1 MAIPLVDLRAQYI
14 SIKPEIDAAIAG
26 VLESAQFIN
35 GREVA
40 LFEEEFAAYCG
51 VKHAIGVGNG
61 TDALSLALTSLGVGP
76 GDEVVTAV
84 NTFTA
89 TAEAISSVGAVPV
102 FVDVDPVHYTMD
114 TQALEAAI
122 TPCTAAI
129 IPVHLY
135 GQPSQMEEICSIAG
149 RYGLYVVEDAAQAHG
164 ASYRGRPMGS
174 WGHMACFS
182 FYPGKNLGAYGDAG
196 AVVTNDQELA
206 DKVRMLHD
214 HGRANKY
221 VHETI
226 GMNSRMDTLQAA
238 VLRVKLGHL
247 PEWTFQRR
255 QLATL
260 YSAALAEIEWAI
272 PPQEMDGGSHAYHLY
287 VIQSEHRDALR
298 DHLDAEGIAT
308 GIHYPLPLH
317 LQPAYRHLG
326 YHEGQFPVAES
337 LANRML
343 SLPMYPELPESAIT
357 QIVASIGAFG
367 PHVRLFP
374 AMSRVS

>member
-1 MAIPLVDLRAQYI
+1 MTVPLVDLRAQYI

-26 VLESAQFIN
+26 VLESTQFIN

-51 VKHAIGVGNG
+51 ARHAIGVGNG
-61 TDALSLALTSLGVGP
+61 TDALSLALTALGVGP

-135 GQPSQMEEICSIAG
+135 GQPSPMEEICSIAG
-149 RYGLYVVEDAAQAHG
+149 RYGLCVVEDAAQAHG
-164 ASYRGRPMGS
+164 ASYRGHPMGS

-196 AVVTNDQELA
+196 AVITNDQELA
-206 DKVRMLHD
+206 DKVRLLHD

-226 GMNSRMDTLQAA
+226 GMNSRMDTIQAA
-238 VLRVKLGHL
+238 VLRVKLSHL

-255 QLATL
+255 QLAKL
-260 YSAALAEIEWAI
+260 YSAALAEIEGVV
-272 PPQEMDGGSHAYHLY
+272 PPQELDGGSHAYHLY
-287 VIQSEHRDALR
+287 VIQSERRDALR
-298 DHLDAEGIAT
+298 DHLAAEGIAT

-317 LQPAYRHLG
+317 LQPAYQHLG
-326 YHEGQFPVAES
+326 YLKGQFPVAEA
-337 LANRML
+337 LADRIL
-343 SLPMYPELPESAIT
+343 SLPMYPELPESAVSR
-357 QIVASIGAFG
+357 IVASIGAFG
-367 PHVRLFP
+367 PHARLIP
-374 AMSRVS
+374 ATSRVS